1 MLEGL
6 VFGWRT
12 AVLVTA
18 TAVVLPI
25 AAGLWFSFHDRRA
38 ARTLAA
44 LLVVLVGVF
53 TPWTIGFA
61 GFYDRWQ
68 WLTFLPVAN
77 ALWAA
82 PLLWLYACALT
93 TGAWPAGGWRHLL
106 PGAAQFL
113 WQTAAFA
120 LPLPLKDRWS
130 DITSPVFEVVVAV
143 GLAAG
148 FVGYGWATAGVL
160 RRRRKTV
167 AQSRSDDARFAAR
180 WLDRVAVAGAALAV
194 FWVAYEC
201 WDAIRP
207 LGYRGLMGLYVGVAA
222 ITVYLAVEGWRQTRT
237 PWPREEAAMP
247 SEAAAPGRDW
257 GEQGRLWA
265 HRVRS
270 EGWHRQPDLTLS
282 GLARKLG
289 TNAGYLSRAVNEGL
303 GVNFST
309 FVNDLR
315 SDEVA
320 ERIRGGSGEGILD
333 MALEAGFASKASFNR
348 AFLVRHGVTPRQM
361 RARAR
366 RPES

>member
-18 TAVVLPI
+18 TAVVLPV
-25 AAGLWFSFHDRRA
+25 ALGLWFSFHDRRA

-61 GFYDRWQ
+61 GFYDRWP

-93 TGAWPAGGWRHLL
+93 TGGWPARWWVHLL
-106 PGAAQFL
+106 PGAAQFV
-113 WQTAAFA
+113 WQAAAFI
-120 LPLPLKDRWS
+120 LPLSLKGRWS
-130 DITSPVFEVVVAV
+130 DLTSPVSELVVAV
-143 GLAAG
+143 GLAVG
-148 FVGYGWATAGVL
+148 FIGYGWATARVL
-160 RRRRKTV
+160 SRHRRRLAR
-167 AQSRSDDARFAAR
+167 SRSDDAGFAAG
-180 WLDRVAVAGAALAV
+180 WLDRVTVAGAALGV
-194 FWVAYEC
+194 FWVTYET
-201 WDAIRP
+201 WDAVRP
-207 LGYRGLMGLYVGVAA
+207 LGYRGLMGLYLGVAA
-222 ITVYLAVEGWRQTRT
+222 MAVYLAVEGWRQTRT
-237 PWPREEAAMP
+237 PWPRPEVD
-247 SEAAAPGRDW
+247 APDAGAPARDW
-257 GEQGRLWA
+257 RAQGRVWA
-265 HRVRS
+265 ERVRA

-320 ERIRGGSGEGILD
+320 ERLLAGSDEGVLD
-333 MALEAGFASKASFNR
+333 LALEAGFASKASFNR
-348 AFLVRHGVTPRQM
+348 AFLARHGVTPRQM